1 MYLQQ
6 QQHVLQQTLQNM
18 MPSYPS
24 LHNNGQT
31 HTLLLQNQV
40 TINIS
45 YPNHIRVLWVNVF
58 IKSLNWREK
67 KPFFIILYFF
77 QVQQAVDKA
86 TRELRILQDAQA
98 QKEEKRFKP
107 SSPTFPTSQ
116 EKFEE
121 LKAESLSPPRTQIS
135 PIMSSSPI
143 ASLTSAFNPLT
154 KNSPPLSISI
164 PAHMP
169 PRTPSSISSDYNNT
183 PHLVQNIQNSSP
195 KSSLSN
201 PTSLPCTE
209 ITADENI
216 TLEEL
221 ENFAREFKQQRI
233 KLGYTQGDVGLAMG
247 RMYGNDFSQTTI
259 SRFEAL
265 NLSFNNM
272 CKLKP
277 LLQKWLADADGSS
290 TIQVPNFNCHDLL
303 GKKRKKRTSI
313 ENNIR
318 YSLEKA
324 FIQNPKPTSEEV
336 RKISDTLYLDKEVVR
351 VWFCNR

>member
-1 MYLQQ
+1 
-6 QQHVLQQTLQNM
+6 
-18 MPSYPS
+18 
-24 LHNNGQT
+24 
-31 HTLLLQNQV
+31 
-40 TINIS
+40 
-45 YPNHIRVLWVNVF
+45 
-58 IKSLNWREK
+58 
-67 KPFFIILYFF
+67 
-77 QVQQAVDKA
+77 
-86 TRELRILQDAQA
+86 
-98 QKEEKRFKP
+98 
-107 SSPTFPTSQ
+107 
-116 EKFEE
+116 
-121 LKAESLSPPRTQIS
+121 
-135 PIMSSSPI
+135 MSSSPI
-143 ASLTSAFNPLT
+143 ASLPGLYSSSSDS
-154 KNSPPLSISI
+154 SPPLSI
-164 PAHMP
+164 
-169 PRTPSSISSDYNNT
+169 
-183 PHLVQNIQNSSP
+183 NI
-195 KSSLSN
+195 
-201 PTSLPCTE
+201 PTSVPALKLKLSPPATKME
-209 ITADENI
+209 PQTIGQTSVNMEVPAEDNM

-290 TIQVPNFNCHDLL
+290 TISIPNFNCHDLL

>member
-1 MYLQQ
+1 M
-6 QQHVLQQTLQNM
+6 
-18 MPSYPS
+18 
-24 LHNNGQT
+24 
-31 HTLLLQNQV
+31 
-40 TINIS
+40 
-45 YPNHIRVLWVNVF
+45 
-58 IKSLNWREK
+58 
-67 KPFFIILYFF
+67 
-77 QVQQAVDKA
+77 DKA
-86 TRELRILQDAQA
+86 TRELKILQAAQD
-98 QKEEKRFKP
+98 KEKRLKSGP
-107 SSPTFPTSQ
+107 
-116 EKFEE
+116 EREE
-121 LKAESLSPPRTQIS
+121 REVCSFSPPRSRLS

-143 ASLTSAFNPLT
+143 ASLPGQYNNISD
-154 KNSPPLSISI
+154 NSPPLSITI
-164 PAHMP
+164 PTSVPAMKLSP
-169 PRTPSSISSDYNNT
+169 PASKMEPQPSSQTNLT
-183 PHLVQNIQNSSP
+183 MEVV
-195 KSSLSN
+195 
-201 PTSLPCTE
+201 
-209 ITADENI
+209 ADDNI

-290 TIQVPNFNCHDLL
+290 TISIPNFNCHDLL

-324 FIQNPKPTSEEV
+324 FIQNPKPTSDEV
-336 RKISDTLYLDKEVVR
+336 RKISDQLYLDKEVVR

>member
-1 MYLQQ
+1 M
-6 QQHVLQQTLQNM
+6 
-18 MPSYPS
+18 
-24 LHNNGQT
+24 
-31 HTLLLQNQV
+31 
-40 TINIS
+40 
-45 YPNHIRVLWVNVF
+45 
-58 IKSLNWREK
+58 
-67 KPFFIILYFF
+67 
-77 QVQQAVDKA
+77 
-86 TRELRILQDAQA
+86 
-98 QKEEKRFKP
+98 
-107 SSPTFPTSQ
+107 
-116 EKFEE
+116 
-121 LKAESLSPPRTQIS
+121 S

-143 ASLTSAFNPLT
+143 ASLKSAFNPLSNT
-154 KNSPPLSISI
+154 SPPLSISI
-164 PAHMP
+164 PP
-169 PRTPSSISSDYNNT
+169 PPLTARSPIVPTYNHQQQKLDNT
-183 PHLVQNIQNSSP
+183 SP
-195 KSSLSN
+195 KSN
-201 PTSLPCTE
+201 TSGSVSGMEQLQ
-209 ITADENI
+209 ADENI

-277 LLQKWLADADGSS
+277 LLQKWLADADGTS
-290 TIQVPNFNCHDLL
+290 TISVPNFNCHDLL

-324 FIQNPKPTSEEV
+324 FLQNPKPTSEEV